1 MQNKRGISQA
11 FVSQSFSQALPASS
25 QGLSS
30 PHPKGDLQLRA
41 AAVFDVFEIS
51 QIMAVS
57 SAQLCQTDP
66 GNASQH
72 LAQWGSNMTPG
83 DMRDW
88 IAAGHIPTVAVDQGR
103 IAGLGHATGQGQIT
117 RLDVAPWARG
127 CGVGRALLNQLEADL
142 AALGYL
148 EAHLV
153 APYGA
158 LGFFQTHGWQA
169 GEPVSTC
176 ANLQGYEMRKVLQTE
191 R

>member
-11 FVSQSFSQALPASS
+11 FVSQSFSQALPASTRDVPA
-25 QGLSS
+25 S
-30 PHPKGDLQLRA
+30 PPKVDVQLRA
-41 AAVFDVFEIS
+41 ATVFDVFEIS

-127 CGVGRALLNQLEADL
+127 YGVGRALLNHLEADL
-142 AALGYL
+142 AAQGHA

-153 APYGA
+153 ASKSG

-169 GEPVSTC
+169 AEPVSTC